1 MTLQTTTPMTP
12 VAAFYSTRP
21 LCPRCGEALFAP
33 EIAEFAGNG
42 RIRHT
47 WSCDDCDHE
56 FRTCV
61 EIAVQ

>member
-1 MTLQTTTPMTP
+1 MTLQTTTPMQNP
-12 VAAFYSTRP
+12 LPFYSRRP
-21 LCPRCGEALFAP
+21 ACPRCGEALFAP

-47 WSCDDCDHE
+47 WFCDDCDHA

-61 EIAVQ
+61 EIAIQ